1 MSGHTLKAQTLGGVK
16 WTTVSSVIVTL
27 CQLAT
32 LVILA
37 RFLAPEDFGLM
48 AILMVVVG
56 FCQVF
61 MDAGIS
67 FAIIQRKEI
76 SHTQLSS
83 LYWLNIVAGIM
94 LCGAVYLLAPFI
106 AAFYERS
113 DMTGMIR
120 LLSLVFIIIS
130 IGNQY
135 RILCQKELQFSRM
148 AMAETAAAFGSL
160 IVAVLSAIAGYGV
173 FALIFGMMTQASLSS
188 FIFLFIGL
196 KYHHRPALIYKHSE
210 LKGFFSFG
218 LYQMGDRAM
227 NYLNTHADNLLIGKF
242 LGMEAL
248 GFYNLAWQLCVF
260 PVLRINPILNKVA
273 FPVFSKLQDDEEKR
287 ALYYANFMRVAGLII
302 IPLMVFLF
310 FFATPIVNIVYG
322 QGWEVTASLAAILA
336 AVGIIKAIGAPGGAL
351 FLSLG
356 RADIGFWWNGVW
368 LIGIAGTVLTT
379 LLIAPSIENVAYAV
393 LGITLAFALIWHL
406 MIVRI
411 TKTPYRA
418 LLKHLLRGF
427 AVSVLIGC
435 AALAITKILGLENEI
450 AILALGGVI
459 CAALYLPY
467 LFFFERD
474 LIDSYRKQEV

>member
-1 MSGHTLKAQTLGGVK
+1 MSGITLKAQTLGGVK
-16 WTTVSSVIVTL
+16 WTTASSVIVTL

-48 AILMVVVG
+48 AILMVVLG

-67 FAIIQRKEI
+67 FAIIQKIKI

-83 LYWLNIVAGIM
+83 LYWLNIAAGIV
-94 LCGAVYLLAPFI
+94 LCGVVYLLAPFI
-106 AAFYERS
+106 AGFFERP
-113 DMTGMIR
+113 DMSAMIR

-135 RILCQKELQFSRM
+135 RILCQKELQFSRL
-148 AMAETAAAFGSL
+148 AIAETAAAFGSL

-173 FALIFGMMTQASLSS
+173 YSLIFGMMTQATLSS
-188 FIFLFIGL
+188 LIFLFIGL
-196 KYHHRPALIYKHSE
+196 KHHHCPALIYKHNE

-248 GFYNLAWQLCVF
+248 GFYNLAWQLCIF

-273 FPVFSKLQDDEEKR
+273 FPVFSKLQDDEELR
-287 ALYYANFMRVAGLII
+287 GLYYANFMRVAGLIM

-310 FFATPIVNIVYG
+310 FFATPIVGIVYG

-368 LIGIAGTVLTT
+368 LIGIAGTVLLT
-379 LLIAPSIENVAYAV
+379 LLIVPSIENVAYAV
-393 LGITLAFALIWHL
+393 LGITIIFALIWHIL
-406 MIVRI
+406 VVRI
-411 TKTPYRA
+411 TKTPYSA
-418 LLKHLLRGF
+418 LLKSLLRCF
-427 AVSVLIGC
+427 AVSVLIGGGALMLTQFLSLHNHITIVVL
-435 AALAITKILGLENEI
+435 AALFC
-450 AILALGGVI
+450 V
-459 CAALYLPY
+459 ALYLPY

-474 LIDSYRKQEV
+474 LIDSHRRQEV